1 MNLKNISKKLRKN
14 ILTLTHQAKSSH
26 IGSCL
31 SIVDILTVLYLNIIK
46 KKNNDRFI
54 LSKGHATL
62 ALYCV
67 LHHKNIINNSFFL
80 W

>member
-46 KKNNDRFI
+46 KK
-54 LSKGHATL
+54 K
-62 ALYCV
+62 
-67 LHHKNIINNSFFL
+67 
-80 W
+80 